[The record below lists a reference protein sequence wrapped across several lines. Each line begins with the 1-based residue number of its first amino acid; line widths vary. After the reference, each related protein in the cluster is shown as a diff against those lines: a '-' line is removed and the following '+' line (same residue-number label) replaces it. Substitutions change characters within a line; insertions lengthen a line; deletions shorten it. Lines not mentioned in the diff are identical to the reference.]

1 MNELIKLIKN
11 NLAFTLFLIAF
22 TILNVFLVISCIK
35 NNNNISNFFRIH
47 IVGATDSIEDQKI
60 KLEVAENVQKYITS
74 ISQDL
79 EDTSK
84 GNVKHTVV
92 QHIDQILS
100 IANNTIKENNKN
112 YTVTAN
118 IGNIYYDEKTY
129 NYAKMDNGIYDSLQI
144 VLDYGMGQ
152 NWWSLIYPYS
162 YECSVSTDLETTYT
176 NNIST
181 EDILVSNDTQISF
194 GLFELILNMFRK

>member
-1 MNELIKLIKN
+1 MNKLIKLIKN
-11 NLAFTLFLIAF
+11 NLTLTFFLITFTL
-22 TILNVFLVISCIK
+22 LNVFLLISCIK

-47 IVGATDSIEDQKI
+47 IVGATDSVEDQKI

-74 ISQDL
+74 ISKDL
-79 EDTSK
+79 EDNSK
-84 GNVKHTVV
+84 ESIKNTVV
-92 QHIDQILS
+92 QHINEILS

-112 YTVTAN
+112 YTVMAN

-129 NYAKMDNGIYDSLQI
+129 NGAKMDNGIYDSLQI

-162 YECSVSTDLETTYT
+162 YEYSVSTDLETTCT

-194 GLFELILNMFRK
+194 GLFDLILNMFRK

>member
-1 MNELIKLIKN
+1 MNKLIKLIKN
-11 NLAFTLFLIAF
+11 NLTLTFFLITFTL
-22 TILNVFLVISCIK
+22 LNVFLLISCIK

-47 IVGATDSIEDQKI
+47 IVGATDSVEDQKI

-74 ISQDL
+74 ISKDL
-79 EDTSK
+79 EDNSK
-84 GNVKHTVV
+84 ESIKNTVV
-92 QHIDQILS
+92 QHINEILS

-112 YTVTAN
+112 YTVMAN

-129 NYAKMDNGIYDSLQI
+129 NGAKMDNGIYDSLQI

-162 YECSVSTDLETTYT
+162 YEYSVSTDLETTCT